1 MIFRIAAAL
10 AFTAIGG
17 IIGFSLSDKLRS
29 AKKNCRAV
37 DHLLQ
42 RASFLIGSRSED
54 VYTIC
59 RELKADSELKN
70 LRFLQL
76 LPDRYIAGEN
86 FHICWENALDSEE
99 NIGDEE
105 KEILL
110 GFGAVLGKSDSAAQI
125 SAINGLRQEL
135 EALTAVRRED
145 LVKKGR
151 LYRTAGLLFGVM
163 AGILVL

>member
-59 RELKADSELKN
+59 R
-70 LRFLQL
+70 
-76 LPDRYIAGEN
+76 DRGTSQY
-86 FHICWENALDSEE
+86 
-99 NIGDEE
+99 
-105 KEILL
+105 
-110 GFGAVLGKSDSAAQI
+110 GKIQ
-125 SAINGLRQEL
+125 
-135 EALTAVRRED
+135 
-145 LVKKGR
+145 K
-151 LYRTAGLLFGVM
+151 
-163 AGILVL
+163 